1 MAKAKVYDLCVVGH
15 SYNTDEAEGTNWV
28 TLGTCF
34 PTRDGTGLNGELDV
48 PLPMVARK
56 VMINPDG
63 TTETRIVPV
72 RFTIKPRTAAN
83 ASTKKKKVAPKKKAV
98 VGDDDVPF

>member
-1 MAKAKVYDLCVVGH
+1 MAKAKVYDFCVVGH

-34 PTRDGTGLNGELDV
+34 PTKDGTGLNGELDV
-48 PLPMVARK
+48 QIPVTARK

-63 TTETRIVPV
+63 TTETRMVPV

-83 ASTKKKKVAPKKKAV
+83 ASTKKKVAPKKKAV
-98 VGDDDVPF
+98 ANEVEDVPF